1 MTYKQIETSR
11 EIRLWLG
18 QIIIPAA
25 SLTVA
30 ILSIPEVRYAVA
42 EKARSVKESIQ
53 YKIRRKRK
61 EKKLYLIKGS
71 KETYN
76 TIKGL

>member
-25 SLTVA
+25 SVALA
-30 ILSIPEVRYAVA
+30 ILSIPEVRYSIGR
-42 EKARSVKESIQ
+42 KATSIKESIQ
-53 YKIRRKRK
+53 YKIRRKGRK
-61 EKKLYLIKGS
+61 GR
-71 KETYN
+71 
-76 TIKGL
+76 